1 MKQLLLPLF
10 FAAIALAQVG
20 NPPQGSLKPVVVPK
34 PTNLSQYVRDEAMLV
49 ALGKALFWDVQ
60 VGSDGQT
67 ACATCHFHAGA
78 DHRVQNQLAPPAT
91 GGDAVRANRTL
102 TIEDFPFRKL
112 SNPLDRNSQP
122 LRNDRHVFGSAGV
135 VRRDYAGFHPG
146 KHAEDAVETDGR
158 TRQVTNRN
166 TPSVVNAV
174 FYVRNFWD
182 GRAKE
187 DLEMTIHVA
196 TGESTEE
203 EMVRLDNASLASQ
216 ALGPPLNDVEMS
228 YKGRT
233 WTDLARKLYA
243 LQPLGRQAV
252 AEDDSV
258 LGNGFVK
265 GHTYVSLIRA
275 AFAERL
281 TADDALEPNFSFY
294 FGLALQAYQST
305 LVSNDSPFDR
315 FIEGNASALTAL
327 QQQGLRAFQDARS
340 ECLHCH
346 QGPEF
351 SAASFSSFRAS
362 GSNPN
367 RLDTL
372 GFFRTGVSPIAEDA
386 GIGNGLFKSP
396 SLRNVALTGP
406 YFHDGGQATLSQVLE
421 FYARRGDFPQGGLGT
436 GMNGIVLSAQD
447 RTAILAFFEALTDER
462 VRFERAP
469 FDHPALCIPIGH
481 DEDTTGAA
489 AAPDRWA
496 LIPAVGRYGNGEPL
510 QTFEE
515 LLQGIGADGS
525 RAHNLTQP
533 CTPSEFPSKSIDTIS
548 GPTAHTSGHDIC
560 TNNSEF
566 LFCYW
571 LRWRRR
577 RIWR

>member
-1 MKQLLLPLF
+1 MKQLALPMF
-10 FAAIALAQVG
+10 FASIALAQVG
-20 NPPQGSLKPVVVPK
+20 DPPQGSLKPVVVPK

-78 DHRVQNQLAPPAT
+78 DHRVQNQLSPPAS

-102 TIEDFPFRKL
+102 TLDDFPFRKL

-135 VRRDYAGFHPG
+135 LQRDYAGFHLGMP
-146 KHAEDAVETDGR
+146 AEDAVESDGR
-158 TRQVTNRN
+158 KTRQVTNRN
-166 TPSVVNAV
+166 SPSVINAV
-174 FYVRNFWD
+174 YSVRNFWD

-187 DLEMTIHVA
+187 DLEMTVLVRN
-196 TGESTEE
+196 GDSTEE
-203 EMVRLDNASLASQ
+203 ETVRLDNASLAAQ
-216 ALGPPLNDVEMS
+216 AIGPPLNDVEMS

-233 WTDLARKLYA
+233 WADLARKLYA
-243 LQPLGRQAV
+243 LKPLGRQTV
-252 AEDDSV
+252 AGDDSV
-258 LGNGFVK
+258 LGDGFLQD
-265 GHTYVSLIRA
+265 HTYVSLIRA

-281 TADDALEPNFSFY
+281 TADDALESNFSFY
-294 FGLALQAYQST
+294 FALALQAYQAT

-315 FIEGNASALTAL
+315 FIEGNAAALTAL
-327 QQQGLRAFQDARS
+327 QQQGLRAFQDGRS

-351 SAASFSSFRAS
+351 SGASFSSFRAS
-362 GSNPN
+362 GANSN

-372 GFFRTGVSPIAEDA
+372 GFFRTGVSPINEDA
-386 GIGNGLFKSP
+386 GIANGLFKSP
-396 SLRNVALTGP
+396 GLRNVELTGP

-421 FYARRGDFPQGGLGT
+421 FYSRRGDFPQGGLGT

-447 RTAILAFFEALTDER
+447 RTSILAFFQALTDER

-481 DEDTTGAA
+481 DEEATGAV

-496 LIPAVGRYGNGEPL
+496 LIPAVGRNGNTEPL

-525 RAHNLTQP
+525 RAHNLALSCAP
-533 CTPSEFPSKSIDTIS
+533 
-548 GPTAHTSGHDIC
+548 
-560 TNNSEF
+560 
-566 LFCYW
+566 
-571 LRWRRR
+571 
-577 RIWR
+577 

>member
-1 MKQLLLPLF
+1 MKHLALLMF
-10 FAAIALAQVG
+10 SAAVALAQVG

-34 PTNLSQYVRDEAMLV
+34 PTNLGQYVRDEAMLV

-78 DHRVQNQLAPPAT
+78 DHRVQNQLSPPAS
-91 GGDAVRANRTL
+91 GGDAIRANRTL
-102 TIEDFPFRKL
+102 ALDDFPFRKL
-112 SNPLDRNSQP
+112 ANPLDRNSQP

-135 VRRDYAGFHPG
+135 IRREYSGFHPG
-146 KHAEDAVETDGR
+146 MHAEEALESEPAGFFSLGGMK

-166 TPSVVNAV
+166 TPSVINAIY
-174 FYVRNFWD
+174 YVRNFWD

-187 DLEMTIHVA
+187 DLEMTVRVRNGD
-196 TGESTEE
+196 TTEDE
-203 EMVRLDNASLASQ
+203 IVRLDNASLAAQ
-216 ALGPPLNDVEMS
+216 AIGPPLNEVEMS

-243 LQPLGRQAV
+243 LKPLGRQTV

-258 LGNGFVK
+258 LGG
-265 GHTYVSLIRA
+265 GLLADHTYVSLIRA

-281 TADDALEPNFSFY
+281 TAEDALESNFAFY
-294 FGLALQAYQST
+294 FGLALQAYQAT
-305 LVSNDSPFDR
+305 LISADSPFDR
-315 FIEGNASALTAL
+315 FIEGNAGALTPL
-327 QQQGLRAFQDARS
+327 QQQGLRAFQDGRS

-351 SAASFSSFRAS
+351 SGASFSSFRAT
-362 GSNPN
+362 GGNPN
-367 RLDTL
+367 RLDNL
-372 GFFRTGVSPIAEDA
+372 GFFRTGVSPASEDA
-386 GIGNGLFKSP
+386 GIANGLFKSP
-396 SLRNVALTGP
+396 SLRNVELTGP

-421 FYARRGDFPQGGLGT
+421 FYARRSDFPQGGLGT

-447 RTAILAFFEALTDER
+447 RTAILAFFQALTDER
-462 VRFERAP
+462 VRYERAP

-481 DEDTTGAA
+481 DEDVPAA

-496 LIPAVGRYGNGEPL
+496 LIPAIGGNGNSAPL

-525 RAHNLTQP
+525 RAHNLSGS
-533 CTPSEFPSKSIDTIS
+533 CTP
-548 GPTAHTSGHDIC
+548 
-560 TNNSEF
+560 
-566 LFCYW
+566 
-571 LRWRRR
+571 
-577 RIWR
+577 